1 MAEVRLASDAWTR
14 VGNATARGLAFDAD
28 DRAVDPAE
36 AFDGCDSPEAAAD
49 VAAQLSGFF
58 AAIVRGSNADILVCD
73 VARSIPLYF
82 TTETPTAIGDVALEL
97 EPERPDAYDP
107 TAASEFA
114 LTRYVSCGETLRD
127 DVKAV
132 RAGEIVTIPRGSTA
146 GFERSQYAEYR
157 PMTAADRGS
166 TDSESIDREPTDCE
180 STDRESSYPDSSTRE
195 DLHDSLASTMAR
207 VFDRVVRVADGRP
220 VLVPL
225 SGGWD
230 SRLVA
235 AELVA
240 RDVEVVGFT
249 FGAHGHGDVEVSRD
263 IASALGI
270 DWEWVEYTTDRWH
283 DWYHSPAR
291 RRYHE
296 YAFNLDSLPF
306 LAEWPA
312 VAELLERGDV
322 PEDAL
327 VCPGHTVATPS
338 ERVPDAWVTA
348 AEEGTRGDAPTT
360 ADVVEHI
367 LDTHYSL
374 WEWSDADFRERFVDR
389 IKAEA
394 GLTTVRDAT
403 EAVAAYERWEWA
415 TRMTTFTNGDCRL
428 YEWFGFDW
436 WLPLWDREYV
446 EFWASVPLAH
456 RHKKALQREYARKRV
471 AEVGDDAAAVADRT
485 DRDWTPFDQVR
496 RTLETR
502 PEAIHTAQGDHTGTG
517 FEAWLGTQAA
527 ADAAIES
534 RGNYPLRWY
543 GIYPAEADACF
554 EPAKNLYALR
564 TLAAL
569 GLLAFDPP
577 RSDVSLTESLP
588 LPPV

>member
-1 MAEVRLASDAWTR
+1 MVEVRLASNAWTR

-36 AFDGCDSPEAAAD
+36 AFDGCDSPEAVAEVAD
-49 VAAQLSGFF
+49 RLSGFF
-58 AAIVRGSNADILVCD
+58 AAVVRGSDADMLVCD

-82 TTETPTAIGDVALEL
+82 TTGRPTAIGDVALEL
-97 EPERPDAYDP
+97 EPERPSAYDP

-114 LTRYVSCGETLRD
+114 LTRYVTCGETLRD
-127 DVKAV
+127 DIETV
-132 RAGEIVTIPRGSTA
+132 RAGEVVTVPRGPTA
-146 GFERSQYAEYR
+146 GFERSRYAEYR
-157 PMTAADRGS
+157 PTTAADR
-166 TDSESIDREPTDCE
+166 EPADCE
-180 STDRESSYPDSSTRE
+180 SADPDSPTRAE
-195 DLHDSLASTMAR
+195 LLDSLASTMAR

-270 DWEWVEYTTDRWH
+270 DWEWVEYTTDRWY

-338 ERVPDAWVTA
+338 ERVPDAWVAA

-360 ADVVEHI
+360 ADVVEHV

-374 WEWSDADFRERFVDR
+374 WEWSDAGLRERFADR
-389 IKAEA
+389 IESEA

-403 EAVAAYERWEWA
+403 EAAAAYERWEWA

-428 YEWFGFDW
+428 YEWFGLDW
-436 WLPLWDREYV
+436 WLPLWDRDYV
-446 EFWASVPLAH
+446 DFWASVPLAH
-456 RHKKALQREYARKRV
+456 RHEKALQREYARKRV
-471 AEVGDDAAAVADRT
+471 AEVGDDAAAVANRT
-485 DRDWTPFDQVR
+485 DRDWTPVDQVR
-496 RTLETR
+496 RTFETR
-502 PEAIHTAQGDHTGTG
+502 PEKTHTEQGDPQRTG
-517 FEAWLGTQAA
+517 FEAWLGTQDVAEAA
-527 ADAAIES
+527 VES

-543 GIYPAEADACF
+543 GVFPAEAESRFD
-554 EPAKNLYALR
+554 PAKNLYALR

-569 GLLAFDPP
+569 GLLSFDPP
-577 RSDVSLTESLP
+577 RSDVPLTEPLS